1 MRVLVLLLL
10 AAGAQALAIGNRFP
24 KAATASRISNLGQRA
39 ADLIRI
45 QPNTRLGVSVPNE
58 ASDVD
63 KVDTTPAASPSSSTL
78 KQTLK
83 VGGAFALWYI
93 LNIGYNIYNKKVL
106 NALPLPYT
114 MAAVQLAAGLL
125 IFVPLWVSGIRKAP
139 KLSREN
145 LKNLFPLASLHTGAH
160 LTAVLSLGAGA
171 VSFTHIVKA
180 AEPAFSALF
189 AAVLMGQVF
198 AAPVYLTLIPVIAG
212 VAVASMK
219 ELAFSWVSFGN
230 AMGSNTFSALRG
242 IYAKKNMGNPQGE
255 NMNSANLYAVLTCF
269 GIALLTPIALI
280 LEGGKMG
287 AAWTAAVAAYG
298 SQQLLL
304 WHALLSGLYYYS
316 YNEVAFLALSQVHPI
331 THAVGNTIKR
341 VVVIIA
347 SVIVFGTT
355 MTPTA
360 IAGSSVAILGTLMY
374 ALAKNY
380 YQKKKD

>member
-1 MRVLVLLLL
+1 
-10 AAGAQALAIGNRFP
+10 
-24 KAATASRISNLGQRA
+24 
-39 ADLIRI
+39 
-45 QPNTRLGVSVPNE
+45 
-58 ASDVD
+58 
-63 KVDTTPAASPSSSTL
+63 
-78 KQTLK
+78 
-83 VGGAFALWYI
+83 
-93 LNIGYNIYNKKVL
+93 
-106 NALPLPYT
+106 